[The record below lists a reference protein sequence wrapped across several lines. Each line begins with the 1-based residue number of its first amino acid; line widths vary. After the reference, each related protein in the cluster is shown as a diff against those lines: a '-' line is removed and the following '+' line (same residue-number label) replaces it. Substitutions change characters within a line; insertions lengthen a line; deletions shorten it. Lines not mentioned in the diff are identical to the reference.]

1 LTVSNV
7 FCLIKIFIMEQ
18 ALLNLVNGIPIA
30 AAVLYVWFIY
40 EKNHTSEIVKWRETV
55 EKKDMILKDMQD
67 AITKLTT
74 EISKLTYIIDNYVV
88 GNRKNI
94 TGK

>member
-1 LTVSNV
+1 
-7 FCLIKIFIMEQ
+7 MEQ

-30 AAVLYVWFIY
+30 AAVLYVWIIS